1 MRKRFNEIARENG
14 QKNVMIDKRLFALPV
29 NNTPLFLKQ
38 CKQDLK
44 AISLL
49 LDNSMVKQ
57 INTAFNKT
65 ALKAGGDTTVLNFS
79 KKGQSIYDQIVPAG
93 LDFEAKLMSVMN
105 ANDLEQI
112 HRLLKKLASRLNKI

>member
-1 MRKRFNEIARENG
+1 MESNIN
-14 QKNVMIDKRLFALPV
+14 KNDKR
-29 NNTPLFLKQ
+29 
-38 CKQDLK
+38 
-44 AISLL
+44 S
-49 LDNSMVKQ
+49 
-57 INTAFNKT
+57 
-65 ALKAGGDTTVLNFS
+65 TVLNFS